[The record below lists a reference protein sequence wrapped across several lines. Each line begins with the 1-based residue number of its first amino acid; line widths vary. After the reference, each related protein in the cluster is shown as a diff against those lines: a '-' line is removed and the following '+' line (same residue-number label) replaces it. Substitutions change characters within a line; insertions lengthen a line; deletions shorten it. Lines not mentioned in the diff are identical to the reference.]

1 MISNA
6 ISDSRSR
13 LMEQNKLMLT
23 TLKDV
28 YRKFHLGHDNIGS
41 EELMNEVLDTLC
53 NVMGDDG
60 YQVWMNKM
68 TGAPIIGEK

>member
-41 EELMNEVLDTLC
+41 EELMSLDDSKDTII
-53 NVMGDDG
+53 
-60 YQVWMNKM
+60 
-68 TGAPIIGEK
+68 PITEIEE